1 MCDAFRVS
9 FRKYVP
15 VKSPSHDVWPAAV
28 CLQIVGDAVGWG
40 FVVRGARPCYVQ
52 AVEPCGPAAAA
63 GMKVGI
69 CFFIFLS
76 PSDFNTSGVSP
87 LAPAC
92 APELQVRQFVVSVN
106 GLNVLDMDYRTVS
119 HLILTGPRTVVMEV
133 MEETDNWGRDA
144 DGSRVKSV
152 TDALEVMPKV
162 HLFF

>member
-15 VKSPSHDVWPAAV
+15 VKSASHDVWPAAV

-76 PSDFNTSGVSP
+76 PSDFHTSVVSP